1 MASQEDLANR
11 LLELA
16 RDDLES
22 ARALDRAELVSDASV
37 GFHAQQAVEKALK
50 ATLAI
55 REIDFPFTHNLTL
68 LMQLCEDAGFELPD
82 RLSDAD
88 RLTPYAAALRYGM
101 GDPAC
106 GDCFGGRAGLG
117 NAGGGVGGGSAN
129 RGRPLNRWP
138 RSPMNV

>member
-16 RDDLES
+16 RNDLES
-22 ARALDRAELVSDASV
+22 ARALERAELVSDASV

-50 ATLAI
+50 ASLAT
-55 REIDFPFTHNLTL
+55 REIDFPFTHNVTL
-68 LMQLCEDAGFELPD
+68 LMQLCEDAGFDLPD

-101 GDPAC
+101 GDPAAVASEDALAWAALAVEWAEAQLAS
-106 GDCFGGRAGLG
+106 GD
-117 NAGGGVGGGSAN
+117 N
-129 RGRPLNRWP
+129 
-138 RSPMNV
+138 